1 MSVGARQ
8 LSVGINLCEIIG
20 QAALMSPA
28 PLQLQLA
35 GPRVGLLLELQMN
48 HRRSFHNH
56 REGSYYGL
64 LLVKTMPFSHL
75 IVS

>member
-35 GPRVGLLLELQMN
+35 GPRVGLLLG
-48 HRRSFHNH
+48 F
-56 REGSYYGL
+56 
-64 LLVKTMPFSHL
+64 LLVKTL
-75 IVS
+75 ILV

>member
-48 HRRSFHNH
+48 H
-56 REGSYYGL
+56 L
-64 LLVKTMPFSHL
+64 
-75 IVS
+75 